1 MPEVTIQTAKT
12 EDRIVFIS
20 NLAKMQIANKIGLK
34 VEDLDD
40 NDVKKLKLVELMTK
54 SKKPVEFVISFDGT
68 WFTLYI
74 KVGTFK
80 HEFNSI
86 NLIEDKSIQDKQKVM
101 KNLIQFG
108 AATQKQLDQLNERNL
123 LDG

>member
-12 EDRIVFIS
+12 QDRIVFTS
-20 NLAKMQIANKIGLK
+20 NLAKLQIAKVGLK

-54 SKKPVEFVISFDGT
+54 NKKPVEFVASFDGT

-74 KVGTFK
+74 KVGSFK

-86 NLIEDKSIQDKQKVM
+86 NLVEDNSIKDKQQVM
-101 KNLIQFG
+101 KNLIQLG
-108 AATQKQLDQLNERNL
+108 AATQKQLDQLNERNML
-123 LDG
+123 

>member
-12 EDRIVFIS
+12 PDRIVFLS
-20 NLAKMQIANKIGLK
+20 NLAKVEIANRIGLK

-54 SKKPVEFVISFDGT
+54 NKKPVEFVISFDGT
-68 WFTLYI
+68 WFTLYFKI
-74 KVGTFK
+74 GSFK
-80 HEFNSI
+80 HDFNSV
-86 NLIEDKSIQDKQKVM
+86 NLIEDDGVKDKRKVM
-101 KNLIQFG
+101 NNLIKFG

-123 LDG
+123 LDQ

>member
-1 MPEVTIQTAKT
+1 MPEVTIQSAKT
-12 EDRIVFIS
+12 QDRIVPVS
-20 NLAKMQIANKIGLK
+20 YVAKQEIANRIGLK

-54 SKKPVEFVISFDGT
+54 NKKPVEFAIGFDGL

-74 KVGTFK
+74 KIGTTK
-80 HEFNSI
+80 HEFNSV
-86 NLIEDKSIQDKQKVM
+86 NLVEDSNIKDKRKVM
-101 KNLIQFG
+101 KNLIQYG

-123 LDG
+123 LDQ

>member
-12 EDRIVFIS
+12 PDRIVPIS
-20 NLAKMQIANKIGLK
+20 YVAKQEIANRIGLK

-54 SKKPVEFVISFDGT
+54 NKKPVEFSICFDGT

-74 KVGTFK
+74 KIGTIK
-80 HEFNSI
+80 HEFNSV
-86 NLIEDKSIQDKQKVM
+86 NLVEDSNIKDKRKVM
-101 KNLIQFG
+101 KNLIQYG

-123 LDG
+123 LDQ

>member
-12 EDRIVFIS
+12 PDRIVFLS
-20 NLAKMQIANKIGLK
+20 NLAKVQIKNKIGLT

-54 SKKPVEFVISFDGT
+54 NKKPVDFSIEFDGT

-74 KVGTFK
+74 KVGSFK

-86 NLIEDKSIQDKQKVM
+86 NLVEDKSIKDKKTIM
-101 KNLIQFG
+101 KNLIQIK
-108 AATQKQLDQLNERNL
+108 AATQAQLDALNERNL
-123 LDG
+123 LDE